1 MKCFTGLDLCPVH
14 GISNERERER
24 ERRRERERATLQCLC
39 SRKLH
44 LQQIFFSFPFFFLLG
59 ECFFSPCEI
68 MSALSHLQS
77 PFVSPDLLRILIVQE
92 HLLSK
97 AGK

>member
-1 MKCFTGLDLCPVH
+1 MAFLM
-14 GISNERERER
+14 REREGETEGAR
-24 ERRRERERATLQCLC
+24 ESNIAVPVFQETTFTADLFL
-39 SRKLH
+39 
-44 LQQIFFSFPFFFLLG
+44 FSFLFSSRG
-59 ECFFSPCEI
+59 VFFSPCEI